1 MADIT
6 YTGWKKWT
14 PTSEDWVELYANGTV
29 PVQLKENEYLIVKS
43 DGNSTIFYCYENGQL
58 RKFTGGSI
66 KTTKDDTTVLLEPSK
81 SKQDG
86 KQHSSAQK
94 YSKGK
99 NVVITPRNEEQVCA
113 FDLMKDPTKT
123 VKLLTGTWGAGKDLI
138 MASSALEQLKL
149 GHYERIVWIRNPVN
163 LKDTPD
169 LGALPG
175 EVIDKLLP
183 YLGPFID
190 NAGEASVRT
199 MLSKGTLVVEP
210 LQALR
215 GRNFK
220 NSILICSE
228 AENLTY
234 DQLKLIVARVAD
246 GSCLYINGDVR
257 QRDKAIF
264 EKSRGLEK
272 FIQCLAGDPLF
283 GYVHLPKSERSAT
296 ASLADKLD
304 AFENKSN

>member
-66 KTTKDDTTVLLEPSK
+66 KTTKDDTAVLLE

-86 KQHSSAQK
+86 KQHSSSQK

-149 GHYERIVWIRNPVN
+149 GHYERIVWIRNPIS

>member
-1 MADIT
+1 M
-6 YTGWKKWT
+6 
-14 PTSEDWVELYANGTV
+14 
-29 PVQLKENEYLIVKS
+29 KENEYLIVES
-43 DGNSTIFYCYENGQL
+43 EDGSTTFYCNEGGKL
-58 RKFTGGSI
+58 RKFTGCAI
-66 KTTKDDTTVLLEPSK
+66 KTVKDTTPVPLEEHKKEEDRKPSAK
-81 SKQDG
+81 
-86 KQHSSAQK
+86 K

-99 NVVITPRNEEQVCA
+99 SVVITPRNPEQVCA
-113 FDLMKDPTKT
+113 FDLMKDRSKT

-149 GHYERIVWIRNPVN
+149 GYYERIVWIRNPIN

-190 NAGEASVRT
+190 NVGEASVRT
-199 MLSKGTLVVEP
+199 MLSKGTLIVEP

-215 GRNFK
+215 GRNFE

-234 DQLKLIVARVAD
+234 DQLKLIIARVAE

-304 AFENKSN
+304 AFENKSK

>member
-66 KTTKDDTTVLLEPSK
+66 KTTKDDTAVLLE

-86 KQHSSAQK
+86 KQHSSSQK

-149 GHYERIVWIRNPVN
+149 GHYERIVWIRNPIN

-304 AFENKSN
+304 AFENKSK

>member
-1 MADIT
+1 MSDIN
-6 YTGWKKWT
+6 YTGWKKWN
-14 PTSEDWVELYANGTV
+14 PTSEEWIELYTNGTT
-29 PVQLKENEYLIVKS
+29 PLSLKENEYLIVKS
-43 DGNSTIFYCYENGQL
+43 VDGSTTYYCYENEKL

-66 KTTKDDTTVLLEPSK
+66 KTVKDATPVSLESSK
-81 SKQDG
+81 SKQDD
-86 KQHSSAQK
+86 KQHSSTQK

-99 NVVITPRNEEQVCA
+99 NVVIVPRNDEQVCA

-149 GHYERIVWIRNPVN
+149 GHYERIVWIRNPIN

-183 YLGPFID
+183 FLGPFID
-190 NAGEASVRT
+190 NAGEASVRA
-199 MLSKGTLVVEP
+199 MLSKDTLVVEP

-215 GRNFK
+215 GRNFE

-234 DQLKLIVARVAD
+234 DQLKLIVARVAG

-304 AFENKSN
+304 AFENKNN

>member
-1 MADIT
+1 M
-6 YTGWKKWT
+6 
-14 PTSEDWVELYANGTV
+14 
-29 PVQLKENEYLIVKS
+29 
-43 DGNSTIFYCYENGQL
+43 
-58 RKFTGGSI
+58 
-66 KTTKDDTTVLLEPSK
+66 
-81 SKQDG
+81 
-86 KQHSSAQK
+86 
-94 YSKGK
+94 
-99 NVVITPRNEEQVCA
+99 ITPRNEEQVCA

-149 GHYERIVWIRNPVN
+149 GHYERIVWIRNPIN

-304 AFENKSN
+304 AFENKSK

>member
-6 YTGWKKWT
+6 YTGWKKWS
-14 PTSEDWVELYANGTV
+14 PTSEEWAELYATGTV
-29 PVQLKENEYLIVKS
+29 PISLKENEYLIVKS
-43 DGNSTIFYCYENGQL
+43 EGSSTIFYCYENGQL

-66 KTTKDDTTVLLEPSK
+66 KTTKDDTIVLLESSK
-81 SKQDG
+81 SKQED
-86 KQHSSAQK
+86 KQHSSAHK

-99 NVVITPRNEEQVCA
+99 NVVITPRNDEQVCA
-113 FDLMKDPTKT
+113 FDLMKDPSKT

-149 GHYERIVWIRNPVN
+149 GNYDRIVWIRNPIN

-190 NAGEASVRT
+190 NAGEASVRA

-215 GRNFK
+215 GRNFE

-304 AFENKSN
+304 AFENKSK

>member
-1 MADIT
+1 
-6 YTGWKKWT
+6 
-14 PTSEDWVELYANGTV
+14 
-29 PVQLKENEYLIVKS
+29 
-43 DGNSTIFYCYENGQL
+43 
-58 RKFTGGSI
+58 
-66 KTTKDDTTVLLEPSK
+66 
-81 SKQDG
+81 
-86 KQHSSAQK
+86 
-94 YSKGK
+94 
-99 NVVITPRNEEQVCA
+99 
-113 FDLMKDPTKT
+113 MKDPSKT
-123 VKLLTGTWGAGKDLI
+123 IKLLTGTWGAGKDLI

-149 GHYERIVWIRNPVN
+149 GNYKKIIWIRNPIN

-175 EVIDKLLP
+175 EIIDKLLP

-199 MLSKGTLVVEP
+199 MLAKGTLIVEP

-215 GRNFK
+215 GRNFE

-234 DQLKLIVARVAD
+234 DQLKLIVARVAE
-246 GSCLYINGDVR
+246 GSCLYINGDIR
-257 QRDKAIF
+257 QRDKTIF
-264 EKSRGLEK
+264 EKSKGLEK
-272 FIQCLAGDPLF
+272 FIKCLAGEKLF

-304 AFENKSN
+304 NFENKL